1 MKTSVDAYFDFWF
14 IFMILKFEGASAILE
29 NVLQYYLSKVMP
41 NSINIP
47 SMIATIISC
56 SVNLV
61 PRSFIQLWFDH
72 FHCCFKNVARI

>member
-1 MKTSVDAYFDFWF
+1 
-14 IFMILKFEGASAILE
+14 MILKFEGASAILE

-56 SVNLV
+56 
-61 PRSFIQLWFDH
+61 
-72 FHCCFKNVARI
+72 

>member
-14 IFMILKFEGASAILE
+14 IFMILKFEGVSAILE

-41 NSINIP
+41 NSINIS

-56 SVNLV
+56 
-61 PRSFIQLWFDH
+61 
-72 FHCCFKNVARI
+72 